1 MSQAYQMGKQ
11 NAASTGEL
19 LTASRR
25 EKCRGRKTAGCY
37 MQRLL
42 VVLVARKSACWL
54 WLDVVDSKE

>member
-1 MSQAYQMGKQ
+1 MGKQ

-25 EKCRGRKTAGCY
+25 EKCRGRKTTGCY
-37 MQRLL
+37 LRRLL